1 MRPLLCLGLISVLS
15 GTSYAQTGNDLG
27 RHRGV
32 PVFVSV
38 QIGGG
43 AGMVAVGGGVRIAH
57 QRLEPEVLVGRVPK
71 RYSSSPLT
79 IFTFKTTYVPIRG
92 RLGSRWQ
99 ASGGVGGFVNYTHGA
114 TLLNSKEP
122 GKYPDGYYWFSTR
135 VRTGLYLSP
144 RLTYASQLTA
154 RHPRPPSLT
163 TYAELGTNDLY
174 FISRVT
180 NKNSPTLRN
189 ILTLGV
195 GSKVGW

>member
-1 MRPLLCLGLISVLS
+1 MGVLS
-15 GTSYAQTGNDLG
+15 GASGAACAQSGPDPG

-38 QIGGG
+38 QVGGG
-43 AGMVAVGGGVRIAH
+43 AGMVAVGGGVRLAH

-71 RYSSSPLT
+71 RYSGSPLT
-79 IFTFKTTYVPIRG
+79 IFTFKTTYVPLRET
-92 RLGSRWQ
+92 LGPHWQ
-99 ASGGVGGFVNYTHGA
+99 ASGGLGGFVNYTHSA

-135 VRTGLYLSP
+135 VRTGIYLAP

-154 RHPRPPSLT
+154 RHPNPPGLT

-174 FISRVT
+174 FLSRVT
-180 NKNSPTLRN
+180 NKNSPTLRD
-189 ILTLGV
+189 ILTLGF